1 MEGEIFLI
9 HTMDNHGEL
18 MLEGAYAMPKRRWYS
33 IKNMIVSCHLYK
45 DNDLH
50 KERKKMWL
58 EGSEDII

>member
-50 KERKKMWL
+50 KERKKM
-58 EGSEDII
+58 